1 MKRINYKSDFNFI
14 LRLLDCRGDEVG
26 FPDYDWV
33 ARFWTGVKANAY
45 EVSCIGGVC
54 KNCYN
59 DDGTIHVVFD
69 NHHLSPGV
77 LRVEFV
83 AMLPDGIYPDG
94 DERVAVPAPL
104 DVELV
109 RTAAPCPSSFEV
121 EVILPYIK
129 FRYEDLTDEQKA
141 ELMQPA
147 VDAANH
153 AKAVLKDAEAAT
165 AEAVRSNRELA
176 ANVEAAAEAET
187 QRQRA
192 EEARVSNEES
202 RQRAETLRE
211 DAEAKRKSAETTR
224 VDTEA
229 VRVTSENARVAAEAD
244 RAKAET
250 TRVTAENARVSAESK
265 RVEQEDSR
273 KEAEGLRTTD
283 EAKRVDAEAKR
294 VTAENARKTA
304 EQGRVTAEN
313 GRISAEE
320 ARVEAERERA
330 AEFESWQ
337 TELDGKADRTEL
349 TEGLATKQGN
359 LSTTTDLQLTNDNVL
374 GLSKEFKD
382 SKLDKSVWDEKN
394 EQFCGENGVYITNAQ
409 FLPHSG
415 YILSEYIP
423 LNKTFDISINVDMG
437 NTTDKYAIIFFDYN
451 RKFVS
456 GVLIPVGTSDL
467 TVAKEDFPN
476 AASFFRVCTRVLAKQ
491 NSYYSNGPTFES
503 REGAFSEA
511 IAASKLALFI
521 DLWNSACGTFGKYDP
536 QNAPDPEHPFYLN
549 ELWLTYEEA
558 VAVYEAGAID
568 SPWVVL
574 RYYGM
579 AIRTNLPPRCASWA
593 PGSSTDLRFRVHSV
607 VSASDIEVLNLATRQ
622 NDFSIQPEP
631 ATSVNV
637 ASFAGPRLR
646 RIIGAIN
653 CKRYTG
659 EGSHWLF
666 GSCPMLEDVSI
677 LELNANLNL
686 SGCPRINAASLA
698 YLVNRRYTRDGIAI
712 TVTLHPDV
720 FAKLTDEANADWHQV
735 LLDAAEKNIIFATT

>member
-14 LRLLDCRGDEVG
+14 LRLLDCRGVEVG

-59 DDGTIHVVFD
+59 DDGTIHVVVD

-129 FRYEDLTDEQKA
+129 FRYEDLTDGQKA

-153 AKAVLKDAEAAT
+153 AEAVLKDAEAAT

-176 ANVEAAAEAET
+176 ANVKAAAEAET

-192 EEARVSNEES
+192 EETRVSNEES

-273 KEAEGLRTTD
+273 KEAEESRASEET
-283 EAKRVDAEAKR
+283 KRVDAEAKR
-294 VTAENARKTA
+294 VTAENSRKTA

-313 GRISAEE
+313 GRVSAEE
-320 ARVEAERERA
+320 ARVSAEQERA

-337 TELDGKADRTEL
+337 TELDGKADKGAVFDVVATNGTDAGYECTVTPDASNIQVGDILRINFPDRDEMEVVVQERYYNRGIGRFSCVTTTPDQPVFIILQTSYASGDVSIWNIAVEDQL
-349 TEGLATKQGN
+349 SNILGNDTEGRIEDIEPGIVAEALRKVPQI
-359 LSTTTDLQLTNDNVL
+359 LTPEEQAVVKNNIGV
-374 GLSKEFKD
+374 SKME
-382 SKLDKSVWDEKN
+382 
-394 EQFCGENGVYITNAQ
+394 
-409 FLPHSG
+409 
-415 YILSEYIP
+415 
-423 LNKTFDISINVDMG
+423 
-437 NTTDKYAIIFFDYN
+437 
-451 RKFVS
+451 
-456 GVLIPVGTSDL
+456 
-467 TVAKEDFPN
+467 
-476 AASFFRVCTRVLAKQ
+476 
-491 NSYYSNGPTFES
+491 
-503 REGAFSEA
+503 
-511 IAASKLALFI
+511 LFI
-521 DLWNSACGTFGKYDP
+521 DLWNSACGKYGKY
-536 QNAPDPEHPFYLN
+536 NESTGYFELN
-549 ELWLTYEEA
+549 GLIDITYEQA
-558 VAVYEAGAID
+558 VEIYAKWNKTAFLKSAYV
-568 SPWVVL
+568 SL
-574 RYYGM
+574 N
-579 AIRTNLPPRCASWA
+579 IRTNIP
-593 PGSSTDLRFRVHSV
+593 
-607 VSASDIEVLNLATRQ
+607 SAYFDEFDMTAAFSFCSNIET
-622 NDFSIQPEP
+622 I
-631 ATSVNV
+631 
-637 ASFAGPRLR
+637 RL
-646 RIIGAIN
+646 G
-653 CKRYTG
+653 G
-659 EGSHWLF
+659 
-666 GSCPMLEDVSI
+666 D
-677 LELNANLNL
+677 
-686 SGCPRINAASLA
+686 ASL
-698 YLVNRRYTRDGIAI
+698 YRGNFNSTFRRANKLRSVLGVMHCPKFEDLTFESCGALEEIRISCANGYNIPTINLRWSPKISLYSLNYYVTHKYQASATVI
-712 TVTLHPDV
+712 TVHPDI
-720 FAKLTDEANADWHQV
+720 FSKLTDEANEEWHQL
-735 LLDAAEKNIIFATT
+735 LLDAAEKQITFATV